1 MRQYIPKLLVLVI
14 LSMVINVIGA
24 EEPKPVAPPAP
35 MPTPAPAP
43 VAPAPAPAPQPA
55 AVVRYP
61 LLPAFKTADIITV
74 EEEQKW
80 EGNYTI
86 KTTDPS
92 VITKSQTYPYWKQ
105 YRHQYKDL
113 ILLVSD
119 DKRSFHNKREY
130 IISERKA
137 NVPGQEVKTE
147 KISLEGKTIRIESKD
162 FEVTAT
168 EKLAPQDSIIIEVDN
183 NYIKP
188 VNWFYPLLPAE
199 PLTIGATYEINNK
212 ELARILFADQ
222 YDDKLC
228 EVSGTGT
235 LEEIVNAEKLNCARV
250 LLNLKAT
257 RNDPANN
264 TAYTVEL
271 DGTYLVSLP
280 GQGAERL
287 VDLSLTGSFSFE
299 QSRSVKTSK
308 KKGEPE
314 QKVEVSTTGGITIK
328 LKVK

>member
-1 MRQYIPKLLVLVI
+1 M
-14 LSMVINVIGA
+14 S
-24 EEPKPVAPPAP
+24 
-35 MPTPAPAP
+35 
-43 VAPAPAPAPQPA
+43 
-55 AVVRYP
+55 
-61 LLPAFKTADIITV
+61 
-74 EEEQKW
+74 
-80 EGNYTI
+80 
-86 KTTDPS
+86 
-92 VITKSQTYPYWKQ
+92 
-105 YRHQYKDL
+105 
-113 ILLVSD
+113 
-119 DKRSFHNKREY
+119 
-130 IISERKA
+130 
-137 NVPGQEVKTE
+137 
-147 KISLEGKTIRIESKD
+147 
-162 FEVTAT
+162 
-168 EKLAPQDSIIIEVDN
+168 N

-199 PLTIGATYEINNK
+199 PLTVGATYDIKNK

-222 YDDKLC
+222 YDEKLC

-235 LEEIVNAEKLNCARV
+235 LEEIVSAEKLNCARV

-287 VDLSLTGSFSFE
+287 VDLNLTGSFLFE

-308 KKGEPE
+308 KKDEPE

-328 LKVK
+328 LKIK